1 MVIRKSTTSDAPKN
15 KKKKYE
21 ASVEFVGFREEIE
34 LQAYY
39 NYLKRVMNNIPGN
52 ELSDWL
58 EAEKSVRSRLSA
70 G

>member
-21 ASVEFVGFREEIE
+21 AAVEFAGFKEEIE

-39 NYLKRVMNNIPGN
+39 NYLKRVTDNIPGN
-52 ELSDWL
+52 EISDWL